1 MLDSC
6 FHQRRSKGITLVSM
20 RHPFNWSCGARRIH
34 LAGASVVA
42 MAMTDSPY
50 TRAETDCNT
59 VAANVERSAVMNQET
74 LRDGTRLSKVELESK
89 GEHFI
94 C

>member
-1 MLDSC
+1 M
-6 FHQRRSKGITLVSM
+6 SM

-50 TRAETDCNT
+50 TRAEADCNT
-59 VAANVERSAVMNQET
+59 VAANVGRPAVMDQET
-74 LRDGTRLSKVELESK
+74 LRDGTRLWKVGLESK
-89 GEHFI
+89 GEHLI
-94 C
+94 G